1 MLPGTI
7 VMLLFIIIVIF
18 GGAGWL
24 LKLNLQSES
33 KKNLQGNESP
43 TEAK

>member
-7 VMLLFIIIVIF
+7 IMLLFIVVVIF

-24 LKLNLQSES
+24 MKLNLKGER
-33 KKNLQGNESP
+33 KNKEENPNVNE
-43 TEAK
+43 

>member
-24 LKLNLQSES
+24 LKLNLQRES
-33 KKNLQGNESP
+33 KKKLQESDLP
-43 TEAK
+43 SEVK